1 MRLLAAMF
9 VFGLS
14 NVVFLLAAAH
24 RFGYGGPLPFMIA
37 VMTFYT
43 FTGLRGFLESLS
55 VYSYDEERI
64 ERRHAFR
71 TESMRWADVVDFK
84 IRRSSGDASIF
95 LTDRGGRKLRLDLQL
110 LGEKSGGVLETLTRR
125 LRPLIDE
132 KLLAIE
138 KAPREFTRKHVGLL
152 PVPGGVTAGG
162 GLIRGGGVTLR
173 LAEIQQIAV
182 REVKKLVYT
191 QQYEAIGSAGRV
203 RFLSF
208 VDDSPLLL
216 AYLRRQVPEQKWA
229 FVRTEGVFLAKLT
242 ALVLVPVMAISAL
255 VHLATDVPMMV
266 VENALSKRSLTV
278 PGTVLE
284 NEKSGRSVR
293 VAYTFEATEGRQA
306 FGEAAGVGTAPAAGQ
321 PLRVRFDPRNP
332 RLNRPDDGQGFELP
346 SPWSLLGPMLAQ
358 LLLSLPY
365 AFLILLVRVRPDP
378 FSGWLEPPS
387 SPASAA

>member
-1 MRLLAAMF
+1 MF

-14 NVVFLLAAAH
+14 NVVFLLATGH

-37 VMTFYT
+37 VMAFYT
-43 FTGLRGFLESLS
+43 FIGLRGFLESRS

-110 LGEKSGGVLETLTRR
+110 LGEKSGGVLETLTRH

-138 KAPREFTRKHVGLL
+138 TEPREFTRKHVGLL

-162 GLIRGGGVTLR
+162 GLIRGGGVTVR
-173 LAEIQQIAV
+173 LAELQQIAV

-208 VDDSPLLL
+208 VDDSPLLI

-229 FVRTEGVFLAKLT
+229 FVHTEGVFLAKLS
-242 ALVLVPVMAISAL
+242 ALALVPVMAFSAL
-255 VHLATDVPMMV
+255 VTVAAEVPMMV
-266 VENALSKRSLTV
+266 VDNVLSTRSRSAS
-278 PGTVLE
+278 GTVVE
-284 NEKSGRSVR
+284 NEKRGRSVR
-293 VAYTFEATEGRQA
+293 VAYTFEATDGRQT
-306 FGEAAGVGTAPAAGQ
+306 FGEATGLGTAPAAGQ
-321 PLRVRFDPRNP
+321 PVRVRFDPRNP
-332 RLNRPDDGQGFELP
+332 SLNRPDDGQGFEVP

-365 AFLILLVRVRPDP
+365 AMAVLLVRVRPDP
-378 FSGWLEPPS
+378 FSGWLES
-387 SPASAA
+387 RISPA